1 MLVYKTVQVNNKRRG
16 LGMRILQT
24 SDNHLGETAYSK
36 VDPATGLNVRGLDYL
51 NAFRSI
57 GKIALNERVDV
68 FLIVG
73 DLFTRTNP
81 HHYYLLEV
89 TRILKR
95 LSKVGI
101 MTLIVSGNNETP
113 RTSGGLNPLTFLSEI
128 DNVFVA
134 SEPSTFVLG
143 SYDFVCVPTPSKFED
158 VSRNF
163 SVALDMA
170 LEKSTSDKKILAAHV
185 PVEQAVLGSEQF
197 VEPFVGDYVNPS
209 QIPDKFSYVALGHMH
224 KFQQIKHTLPMFYSG
239 SSERFDFGE
248 ENEEK
253 YALLVEF
260 EESVRVKPVRL
271 PIRKMVTVID
281 FDCSGSPAS
290 KITKFVLDS
299 IDVKAKEMKNA
310 LVRVKLENI
319 DVRENRSINWTPIL
333 EKLEECNVFD
343 YKIQARTSVSL
354 PEAGVLGERYVLPPS
369 KELELYVKSKR
380 QLAKNAPKLLKLG
393 NQVIQKGEK

>member
-1 MLVYKTVQVNNKRRG
+1 
-16 LGMRILQT
+16 MRILQT

-36 VDPATGLNVRGLDYL
+36 LDPATGINARGLDYL
-51 NAFRSI
+51 NTFKSV

-68 FLIVG
+68 FLVVG

-81 HHYYLLEV
+81 HPYYILES
-89 TRILKR
+89 TRVLKR
-95 LSKVGI
+95 LSKAGI
-101 MTLIVSGNNETP
+101 MTLIVSGNNEMP
-113 RTSGGLNPLTFLSEI
+113 RTAGGFNPLTILNEI

-143 SYDFVCVPTPSKFED
+143 SYDFVCVPAPARFDD

-163 SVALDMA
+163 PAMLDVA

-209 QIPDKFSYVALGHMH
+209 HIPDKFSYVALGHMH
-224 KFQQIKHTLPMFYSG
+224 KFQQVKHTLPIFYSG

-260 EESVRVKPVRL
+260 EESLKIKPVKL
-271 PIRKMVTVID
+271 PIRKMITIID

-290 KITKFVLDS
+290 KITKFVMDS
-299 IDVKAKEMKNA
+299 IDVKAKEIKNA
-310 LVRVKLENI
+310 LVRIKLENI
-319 DVRENRSINWTPIL
+319 DVHENRAIDWTPML

-343 YKIQARTSVSL
+343 YKIQARTTVSL
-354 PEAGVLGERYVLPPS
+354 PEAGVLGERYVLPPV

-380 QLAKNAPKLLKLG
+380 NLAKNAPKLLKLG
-393 NQVIQKGEK
+393 NQVIQKAEEK

>member
-1 MLVYKTVQVNNKRRG
+1 
-16 LGMRILQT
+16 MRILQT

-36 VDPATGLNVRGLDYL
+36 VDPVTGLNVRGLDYL
-51 NAFRSI
+51 SAFRSI
-57 GKIALNERVDV
+57 GRIALNERVDV

-73 DLFTRTNP
+73 DLFTKPNP
-81 HHYYLLEV
+81 HPYYILEV

-95 LSKVGI
+95 LSRAGI
-101 MTLIVSGNNETP
+101 MTLIVSGNKETP
-113 RTSGGLNPLTFLSEI
+113 RIGGALNPLTILSEI

-134 SEPSTFVLG
+134 TEPSTFVLG
-143 SYDFVCVPTPSKFED
+143 SYDFVCVPTPAKFDEANQRFP
-158 VSRNF
+158 SM
-163 SVALDMA
+163 LDQA
-170 LEKSTSDKKILAAHV
+170 LEKSTSDRKILAAHM
-185 PVEQAVLGSEQF
+185 PVEQAVPSSEQF

-224 KFQQIKHTLPMFYSG
+224 KFQQIKHNLPMFYSG

-271 PIRKMVTVID
+271 PIRKMITLID

-290 KITKFVLDS
+290 KITKFVMDS
-299 IDVKAKEMKNA
+299 IDLKVKEIKNA
-310 LVRVKLENI
+310 LARIKLENI
-319 DVRENRSINWTPIL
+319 DVRENRSINWTPIV
-333 EKLEECNVFD
+333 EKLKECNVFD

-354 PEAGVLGERYVLPPS
+354 PEAGTLGERYVLSPVQ
-369 KELELYVKSKR
+369 ELELYIKSKR
-380 QLAKNAPKLLKLG
+380 QLAKNASRLLKLG
-393 NQVIQKGEK
+393 SQVIQKVEKA

>member
-1 MLVYKTVQVNNKRRG
+1 
-16 LGMRILQT
+16 MRILQT

-36 VDPATGLNVRGLDYL
+36 IDRSTGLNARGLDYL
-51 NAFRSI
+51 NAFRTI
-57 GKIALNERVDV
+57 GKIALNERTDV

-73 DLFTRTNP
+73 DLFTKAHP
-81 HHYYLLEV
+81 HPYYILEV

-95 LSKVGI
+95 LSKAGI
-101 MTLIVSGNNETP
+101 MTLIVSGNNETS
-113 RTSGGLNPLTFLSEI
+113 RTAGGLNPLAILSEI

-134 SEPSTFVLG
+134 TEPSTFVFG
-143 SYDFVCVPTPSKFED
+143 SYDFVCVPAPTKFDE
-158 VSRNF
+158 VSRDF
-163 SVALDMA
+163 PVALDIA
-170 LEKSTSDKKILAAHV
+170 LEKSTSDKKILAAHL
-185 PVEQAVLGSEQF
+185 PIEQAVLGSEQF
-197 VEPFVGDYVNPS
+197 IEPFVADYVNPS

-224 KFQQIKHTLPMFYSG
+224 KFQQIKHAVPMFYSG

-248 ENEEK
+248 ENDEK

-281 FDCSGSPAS
+281 FDCSGSPAA
-290 KITKFVLDS
+290 KITKFVIDS
-299 IDVKAKEMKNA
+299 IDVKVKELKNA

-319 DVRENRSINWTPIL
+319 DVRENRSIDWTSIL

-354 PEAGVLGERYVLPPS
+354 PEAGALGERYVLPPA
-369 KELELYVKSKR
+369 KELELYVRSKR
-380 QLAKNAPKLLKLG
+380 QLAKNATKLLKLG
-393 NQVIQKGEK
+393 NQVIQRAEK

>member
-1 MLVYKTVQVNNKRRG
+1 
-16 LGMRILQT
+16 MRILQT

-36 VDPATGLNVRGLDYL
+36 VDPSTGLNMRGLDYL

-57 GKIALNERVDV
+57 GKIALNEKVDV

-73 DLFTRTNP
+73 DLFTKTNP
-81 HHYYLLEV
+81 HPYYILEV

-95 LSKVGI
+95 LSKAGI

-113 RTSGGLNPLTFLSEI
+113 RTSAGFNPLTILSEI

-134 SEPSTFVLG
+134 AEPSSFVLG
-143 SYDFVCVPTPSKFED
+143 SYDFVCVPATSKFDEI
-158 VSRNF
+158 SRNF
-163 SVALDMA
+163 PAMLDTA

-197 VEPFVGDYVNPS
+197 IEPFVGDYVNPS

-224 KFQQIKHTLPMFYSG
+224 KFQQIKHALPMFYAG

-290 KITKFVLDS
+290 KITKFVMDS
-299 IDVKAKEMKNA
+299 IDTKTKEIKNA
-310 LVRVKLENI
+310 LVRIKLENI

-333 EKLEECNVFD
+333 EKLKECNVFD
-343 YKIQARTSVSL
+343 YKIQARTTVSL
-354 PEAGVLGERYVLPPS
+354 PETGILGERYLLPPA
-369 KELELYVKSKR
+369 KEVELYVKSKR
-380 QLAKNAPKLLKLG
+380 HLAKNATKLLKLG
-393 NQVIQKGEK
+393 DQVIQKVEGK

>member
-1 MLVYKTVQVNNKRRG
+1 
-16 LGMRILQT
+16 MRILQT

-36 VDPATGLNVRGLDYL
+36 VDHSTGLNARGMDYL

-73 DLFTRTNP
+73 DLFTKANP
-81 HHYYLLEV
+81 HPYYVLEV

-95 LSKVGI
+95 LSKAGV

-113 RTSGGLNPLTFLSEI
+113 RTAAGLNPLTILSEI

-134 SEPSTFVLG
+134 AEPSTFVLG
-143 SYDFVCVPTPSKFED
+143 SYDFVCVPAPAKLDEVKS
-158 VSRNF
+158 NF
-163 SVALDMA
+163 PAALDMA
-170 LEKSTSDKKILAAHV
+170 LEKSTSDKKILAAHA
-185 PVEQAVLGSEQF
+185 PVEQAVPGSEQF
-197 VEPFVGDYVNPS
+197 VEPFMGDYVSPS
-209 QIPDKFSYVALGHMH
+209 QIPNAFSYVALGHMH
-224 KFQQIKHTLPMFYSG
+224 KFQQIKHTLPIFYSG

-290 KITKFVLDS
+290 KITKFVMDS
-299 IDVKAKEMKNA
+299 IDVKAKEIKNA
-310 LVRVKLENI
+310 LARIKLENI
-319 DVRENRSINWTPIL
+319 DVRENRSIDWTPIV

-343 YKIQARTSVSL
+343 YKIQARTTVSL
-354 PEAGVLGERYVLPPS
+354 PEAGALGERYVLPPA

-380 QLAKNAPKLLKLG
+380 QLAKNASKLLKLG
-393 NQVIQKGEK
+393 NQVIQKVEK

>member
-1 MLVYKTVQVNNKRRG
+1 
-16 LGMRILQT
+16 MRILQT

-36 VDPATGLNVRGLDYL
+36 VDPSTGLNMRGVDYL

-68 FLIVG
+68 FLIAG
-73 DLFTRTNP
+73 DLFTKTNP
-81 HHYYLLEV
+81 HPYYLLEV

-95 LSKVGI
+95 LSKAGI

-113 RTSGGLNPLTFLSEI
+113 RTAAGLNPLAILNEI

-143 SYDFVCVPTPSKFED
+143 SYDFVCVPAPSKFDE
-158 VSRNF
+158 VNRNF
-163 SVALDMA
+163 PTALDMA

-197 VEPFVGDYVNPS
+197 VEPFVGDYLNPS
-209 QIPDKFSYVALGHMH
+209 EIPDKFSYVALGHMH

-260 EESVRVKPVRL
+260 EEGVRVKPVRL

-290 KITKFVLDS
+290 KIARFVMDS
-299 IDVKAKEMKNA
+299 IDVKAKEIKNA
-310 LVRVKLENI
+310 LVRIKLENI
-319 DVRENRSINWTPIL
+319 DVHENRSIDWSPIL

-354 PEAGVLGERYVLPPS
+354 PEAGALGERYVLPPV
-369 KELELYVKSKR
+369 KELELYLKSKR
-380 QLAKNAPKLLKLG
+380 HLAKNAQKLLKLG
-393 NQVIQKGEK
+393 NQVIKKVEK